1 MIKSKSG
8 EQSVRNDTYHRFEV
22 GTKGGHPI
30 VIILPGLNDYFFKVD
45 ELLANRQVS
54 YEEESIIEKNYGK
67 VF

>member
-45 ELLANRQVS
+45 ELLANR
-54 YEEESIIEKNYGK
+54 
-67 VF
+67 